1 MNSLQGPTHTLTH
14 HQLQNRS
21 KHCTLLYHGIHSSQS
36 YRSKISV
43 TLKTRIW
50 LPCLQNFSTHTR
62 QFQIGQPTPSKTTHA
77 FPHSPLL
84 TNWKF
89 EPSPRTHTHSDLI
102 YRSKTLYYTEKYRFG
117 YPWLPKKFQSH
128 HQNLL
133 KLSPV
138 SERSAYPLQNYIC
151 FPRSPLD

>member
-1 MNSLQGPTHTLTH
+1 MHTLTH
-14 HQLQNRS
+14 HPLQNRS

-89 EPSPRTHTHSDLI
+89 EPSPRTHTLI
-102 YRSKTLYYTEKYRFG
+102 YRSKLSITLKSTDLANCG
-117 YPWLPKKFQSH
+117 FQKNSSHAH

-151 FPRSPLD
+151 FPHSPLD